1 MVAESFFLK
10 FEPME
15 KTRNILKL
23 LTCVAVQSIV
33 NIKKGRGAD
42 QSLTLTFTS
51 QDKKVILINLHLIPV
66 LYILSNLCFS
76 YFF

>member
-51 QDKKVILINLHLIPV
+51 QDKKVI
-66 LYILSNLCFS
+66 
-76 YFF
+76 